1 MGFGG
6 KIPLGKDPRGTLLH
20 MGGLLYHPLDLE
32 IFGILK
38 KFLFSHLIDLSLL
51 PNSSLSAIEG
61 AGR

>member
-1 MGFGG
+1 MGLGG
-6 KIPLGKDPRGTLLH
+6 KIRLGKDLRGTSLH
-20 MGGLLYHPLDLE
+20 MGGLLYHSLDLG

-38 KFLFSHLIDLSLL
+38 KILFSHLIDLSLL